1 MKDDLDK
8 LFIKLRLFLMW
19 LLFWGTKLLNSQP
32 IMYFKNVTVFDRWL
46 KNKILHHG
54 VGDSLFRLA

>member
-19 LLFWGTKLLNSQP
+19 LLFWGTKLLNCRL

-46 KNKILHHG
+46 KNMILQHG
-54 VGDSLFRLA
+54 VGDALFRLA